1 MLLRPDDEL
10 LRLEEALERVE
21 LEREELALLRLADD
35 ELLRLAEARL
45 DEVRL
50 DEATLRPERPV
61 EDERLTDERF
71 MDERLTDEREAPPP
85 RLTLL
90 ERVAPPKADALVLF
104 LATLWRPLFS
114 GPYRWRF
121 TW

>member
-1 MLLRPDDEL
+1 MLLRLDDEL

-21 LEREELALLRLADD
+21 LEREELALLRLAD
-35 ELLRLAEARL
+35 ELLRLEEARL
-45 DEVRL
+45 DDVRL
-50 DEATLRPERPV
+50 EVATLRPVRPA
-61 EDERLTDERF
+61 EEARLMLD
-71 MDERLTDEREAPPP
+71 RLTDEREAPPP

-104 LATLWRPLFS
+104 LATLCRPLFS

-121 TW
+121 T